1 MKLDSTLIKSVHTEV
16 QKDCT
21 KMTAMIPI
29 DFKMQEIKQGN
40 MRVPKGC
47 LQKYKKMELKVKSK
61 RSTDTDRVIYSPK
74 QLTALFT
81 GFIYVNLPSN

>member
-1 MKLDSTLIKSVHTEV
+1 MKLDSTLIKSVHAEV

-21 KMTAMIPI
+21 KMTPMIPI

-61 RSTDTDRVIYSPK
+61 RSTDTDSHLFPK
-74 QLTALFT
+74 T
-81 GFIYVNLPSN
+81 GDCIIRRFHICAFAQ